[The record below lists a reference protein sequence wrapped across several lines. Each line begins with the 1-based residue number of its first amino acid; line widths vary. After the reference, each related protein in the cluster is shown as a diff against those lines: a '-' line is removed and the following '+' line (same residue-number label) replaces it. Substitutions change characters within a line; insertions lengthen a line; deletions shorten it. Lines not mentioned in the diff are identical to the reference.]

1 MKEADGDCLP
11 FVFLI
16 AGTNLNESDS
26 VSFCALLNPGGIG
39 CVHCTGSDN
48 ESYPFLGSSFT
59 CTLSLDKYHQT
70 GLDCNPVRS

>member
-1 MKEADGDCLP
+1 MEAVCLP

-26 VSFCALLNPGGIG
+26 ISFCALLNPKGIG

-48 ESYPFLGSSFT
+48 ES
-59 CTLSLDKYHQT
+59 
-70 GLDCNPVRS
+70 